1 MIKTFNFVLI
11 WVLFAA
17 CQSQPQQGHK
27 SLPVFD
33 LTDPSHS
40 DILNLSDINIKDI
53 DYIPLETNDASL
65 FGNIHKLI
73 VSDSCVYIID
83 YQQTILKF
91 GTDGSFINRISKQGR
106 GPEEYG
112 DSFDFAIDPDS
123 QDLYICSIGDKKI
136 YSYTNQGSF
145 LNCFPLPEST
155 FSIMFDNGTILCHRP
170 NSRGDIESCLVMVDK
185 KGNVVEKFPNVYK
198 YKKEANTGFE
208 FLKEIIWFRF
218 KNNLYIKDIHSDT
231 VFLFNNKQFIPQ
243 FILNHGGK
251 TISPEARKQF
261 DTDQKFLDLG
271 AKYAVEIDVWRL
283 GDYVISGFMYNNKL
297 YIYASDFNGDNEHL
311 ANLRPG
317 IFNDIDGGPNLRYH
331 SICNY
336 DENTMLAWVSAYK
349 LIAHVNSDKFK
360 NSTPKYPEKKKALEK
375 LANSLKKNDNPVLM
389 LVKLK
394 E

>member
-112 DSFDFAIDPDS
+112 DSFDFAIDP
-123 QDLYICSIGDKKI
+123 
-136 YSYTNQGSF
+136 
-145 LNCFPLPEST
+145 
-155 FSIMFDNGTILCHRP
+155 
-170 NSRGDIESCLVMVDK
+170 
-185 KGNVVEKFPNVYK
+185 
-198 YKKEANTGFE
+198 
-208 FLKEIIWFRF
+208 
-218 KNNLYIKDIHSDT
+218 
-231 VFLFNNKQFIPQ
+231 
-243 FILNHGGK
+243 
-251 TISPEARKQF
+251 
-261 DTDQKFLDLG
+261 
-271 AKYAVEIDVWRL
+271 
-283 GDYVISGFMYNNKL
+283 
-297 YIYASDFNGDNEHL
+297 
-311 ANLRPG
+311 
-317 IFNDIDGGPNLRYH
+317 
-331 SICNY
+331 
-336 DENTMLAWVSAYK
+336 
-349 LIAHVNSDKFK
+349 
-360 NSTPKYPEKKKALEK
+360 
-375 LANSLKKNDNPVLM
+375 
-389 LVKLK
+389 
-394 E
+394 